1 MSTSSQMTMRAFWS
15 ELPSEGRLLLSSTAA
30 QTLGRG
36 LTLPFTV
43 IYLNEVRGIP
53 LGTAGTLM
61 AVIAMVAVVISPT
74 VGQLIDRLGA
84 RAMVIAACTAQLLG
98 AAVLAFAA
106 TIPVVTVAMV
116 LLGLSAGIAFPAFN
130 ALVAT
135 IVSGRLRQQYFGI
148 NFALINLGI
157 GIGGIIA
164 GVFVDVTRPGTFT
177 AIYLFD
183 AVAMLIPL
191 TMMLGPLRHVHGR
204 PATPAE
210 DDHPASYAAI
220 LRQPAVLWLMVL
232 TFLGSFAGYGQMEA
246 GFPAFAR
253 QFSGVETGVIGA
265 AFAVNTL
272 VIVVMQF
279 PVLRWIDGHRR
290 TRVLL
295 AMAAL
300 WGASWVLLG
309 LTGLVTGTTA
319 AVAGVIVFHLF
330 FGLGETMLQPT
341 IPAMVNDSAPDHLRG
356 RYNALSSG
364 AFSAGA
370 IVAPVVG
377 GFLLQHRLP
386 LAFITTILVVL
397 LAAVL
402 LSQVLERLISPFVNG
417 VGPGHTVVV
426 SREADHPL

>member
-15 ELPSEGRLLLSSTAA
+15 ELPAEGRLLLSSTAA

-43 IYLNEVRGIP
+43 IYLNEVRHIP

-61 AVIAMVAVVISPT
+61 AVIAVVALLISPT

-84 RAMVIAACTAQLLG
+84 RAMVIAACAAQLLG
-98 AAVLAFAA
+98 AAVLAFASSVP
-106 TIPVVTVAMV
+106 TVMVAML

-130 ALVAT
+130 ALISA
-135 IVSGRLRQQYFGI
+135 IVTGRLRQQYFGV

-164 GVFVDVTRPGTFT
+164 GVFVDVARPATFT

-183 AVAMLIPL
+183 AAAMLIPL
-191 TMMLGPLRHVHGR
+191 TLMLGPLRHVHGR
-204 PATPAE
+204 ASAPAE
-210 DDHPASYAAI
+210 DTHPASYAAI

-253 QFSGVETGVIGA
+253 QVSEVSTKVIGA

-272 VIVVMQF
+272 VIVLMQF

-300 WGASWVLLG
+300 WAASWVLLG
-309 LTGLVTGTTA
+309 ATGLVSGSA
-319 AVAGVIVFHLF
+319 AAAAGVILFHLL

-370 IVAPVVG
+370 ILAPVAG

-386 LAFITTILVVL
+386 VAFITTILVAL
-397 LAAVL
+397 LLAVL
-402 LSQVLERLISPFVNG
+402 LSQVLERLITPHVNG
-417 VGPGHTVVV
+417 VDAGHRSTLTPG
-426 SREADHPL
+426 ADPT